1 MCMVTSSA
9 VCAKSQAPRI
19 HFMKPKAS
27 VPVTRP
33 VQAIAIVQ
41 PKAMSVK
48 TAFRLPKI
56 LEKVDIIR
64 ATYHFG
70 AP

>member
-1 MCMVTSSA
+1 
-9 VCAKSQAPRI
+9 
-19 HFMKPKAS
+19 MKPKAS